1 MKNNR
6 HDRETITSLQ
16 NPRVKEVTALQSSSS
31 LRREKG
37 LFVVEGLRE
46 VERCVENGFRL
57 RSVFYCP
64 GICRHLPDSFG
75 SYDFPGTSDS
85 FERSSDFRL
94 FPHSFRRSNDND
106 SPSERV
112 QRTLHHSTPSEG
124 VAFSHIFPTPSEGVS
139 CPTPP
144 SSKGT
149 TSKEATTA
157 PSPSAGA
164 RIFEVSEAV
173 YGKMAY
179 RGGTEGILAVVCG
192 SAQDRSLEALDLTL
206 FGGSGTKRPDP
217 EYAPLIVVVE
227 SVEKPG
233 NLGAMLRTADAS
245 GVSAVLVCDPHTDL
259 YNPNLIRA
267 SLGGV
272 FTRNIA
278 VCTSEEAIAW
288 LKSRSIS
295 ILTAQLQD
303 SELYY
308 DTDMVRSTALVFG
321 TEADGL
327 TDIWRRAAD
336 AHIRIPMLGRIDS
349 LNVSASMAVLCYEAL
364 RQRHTRMA
372 SGGTDTTSDT
382 TDNITADRA
391 SSDTTAGTPDGICW
405 ETAAGTADG
414 TSSSSGSISQQ

>member
-64 GICRHLPDSFG
+64 GICRHLPDSF
-75 SYDFPGTSDS
+75 
-85 FERSSDFRL
+85 ERSS
-94 FPHSFRRSNDND
+94 
-106 SPSERV
+106 
-112 QRTLHHSTPSEG
+112 
-124 VAFSHIFPTPSEGVS
+124 IFPTPSEGV
-139 CPTPP
+139 
-144 SSKGT
+144 
-149 TSKEATTA
+149 
-157 PSPSAGA
+157 

-217 EYAPLIVVVE
+217 EYAPLIVVIE

-288 LKSRSIS
+288 LRARDIS

-308 DTDMVRSTALVFG
+308 DTDMTRPTALAFG
-321 TEADGL
+321 AEADGL
-327 TDIWRRAAD
+327 SDIWRQAAD
-336 AHIRIPMLGRIDS
+336 AHIRIPMLGGIDS

-364 RQRHTRMA
+364 RQRR
-372 SGGTDTTSDT
+372 
-382 TDNITADRA
+382 
-391 SSDTTAGTPDGICW
+391 TAG
-405 ETAAGTADG
+405 
-414 TSSSSGSISQQ
+414 SLRNL

>member
-64 GICRHLPDSFG
+64 GICRHLPDSF
-75 SYDFPGTSDS
+75 
-85 FERSSDFRL
+85 ERSSD
-94 FPHSFRRSNDND
+94 
-106 SPSERV
+106 
-112 QRTLHHSTPSEG
+112 
-124 VAFSHIFPTPSEGVS
+124 FPTPSEGV
-139 CPTPP
+139 
-144 SSKGT
+144 
-149 TSKEATTA
+149 
-157 PSPSAGA
+157 

-192 SAQDRSLEALDLTL
+192 SAQDRSLEALDLML

-217 EYAPLIVVVE
+217 EYAPLIVVIE

-288 LKSRSIS
+288 LKSRGIS

-308 DTDMVRSTALVFG
+308 DTDMVRPTALVFG

-364 RQRHTRMA
+364 RQRHTQ
-372 SGGTDTTSDT
+372 
-382 TDNITADRA
+382 
-391 SSDTTAGTPDGICW
+391 
-405 ETAAGTADG
+405 ETH
-414 TSSSSGSISQQ
+414 IY

>member
-6 HDRETITSLQ
+6 HDPEIITSLQ

-46 VERCVENGFRL
+46 VERCLESGFRL

-64 GICRHLPDSFG
+64 SVCRHIPSCD
-75 SYDFPGTSDS
+75 
-85 FERSSDFRL
+85 
-94 FPHSFRRSNDND
+94 SFRRSH
-106 SPSERV
+106 V
-112 QRTLHHSTPSEG
+112 
-124 VAFSHIFPTPSEGVS
+124 PTPSEGV
-139 CPTPP
+139 
-144 SSKGT
+144 
-149 TSKEATTA
+149 
-157 PSPSAGA
+157 
-164 RIFEVSEAV
+164 RVFEVSEAV

-179 RGGTEGILAVVCG
+179 RGGTEGILAVVYG
-192 SAQDRSLEALDLTL
+192 NAGDRSLEALDRVLSDDT
-206 FGGSGTKRPDP
+206 S
-217 EYAPLIVVVE
+217 APLIVVVE

-278 VCTSEEAIAW
+278 VCSSEEAIAW
-288 LKSRSIS
+288 LKARSIS

-303 SELYY
+303 SEFYY
-308 DTDMVRSTALVFG
+308 DTDMTRPTALVFG

-364 RQRHTRMA
+364 RQRHGQPQR
-372 SGGTDTTSDT
+372 
-382 TDNITADRA
+382 
-391 SSDTTAGTPDGICW
+391 
-405 ETAAGTADG
+405 
-414 TSSSSGSISQQ
+414 GSHRND

>member
-6 HDRETITSLQ
+6 HAPEIITSLQ

-37 LFVVEGLRE
+37 LFVVEGIRE
-46 VERCVENGFRL
+46 VERCLESGFRL

-64 GICRHLPDSFG
+64 SVCRHI
-75 SYDFPGTSDS
+75 
-85 FERSSDFRL
+85 SSCD
-94 FPHSFRRSNDND
+94 SFRRSH
-106 SPSERV
+106 V
-112 QRTLHHSTPSEG
+112 
-124 VAFSHIFPTPSEGVS
+124 PTPSEGV
-139 CPTPP
+139 
-144 SSKGT
+144 
-149 TSKEATTA
+149 
-157 PSPSAGA
+157 
-164 RIFEVSEAV
+164 RVFEVSEAV
-173 YGKMAY
+173 YGKIAY
-179 RGGTEGILAVVCG
+179 RGGTEGILAVVYG
-192 SAQDRSLEALDLTL
+192 NAGDRSLEALDRVL
-206 FGGSGTKRPDP
+206 SGDTS
-217 EYAPLIVVVE
+217 APLIVVVE

-245 GVSAVLVCDPHTDL
+245 GVSAVLICDPHTDL

-278 VCTSEEAIAW
+278 VCSSEEAIAW
-288 LKSRSIS
+288 LKARGIS

-308 DTDMVRSTALVFG
+308 DTDMTRPTALVFG

-364 RQRHTRMA
+364 RQRHGQPQRW
-372 SGGTDTTSDT
+372 GHPND
-382 TDNITADRA
+382 
-391 SSDTTAGTPDGICW
+391 
-405 ETAAGTADG
+405 
-414 TSSSSGSISQQ
+414 

>member
-16 NPRVKEVTALQSSSS
+16 NPRIKEVTALQSSSS

-46 VERCVENGFRL
+46 VQRCLESGFRL
-57 RSVFYCP
+57 RAVFCCPEICSKGMQSGLPSVP
-64 GICRHLPDSFG
+64 
-75 SYDFPGTSDS
+75 
-85 FERSSDFRL
+85 
-94 FPHSFRRSNDND
+94 
-106 SPSERV
+106 
-112 QRTLHHSTPSEG
+112 PSEG
-124 VAFSHIFPTPSEGVS
+124 ETLF
-139 CPTPP
+139 
-144 SSKGT
+144 
-149 TSKEATTA
+149 
-157 PSPSAGA
+157 
-164 RIFEVSEAV
+164 FEVSESV

-179 RGGTEGILAVVCG
+179 RRGTEGILAVVCG
-192 SAQDRSLEALDLTL
+192 SAQDRSLEALDRII
-206 FGGSGTKRPDP
+206 FGGSGTNCPVP

-272 FTRNIA
+272 FTSNIA
-278 VCTSEEAIAW
+278 VCSSADAVAW
-288 LKSRSIS
+288 LKSHGIS

-308 DTDMVRSTALVFG
+308 DTDMTRPAALVFG

-336 AHIRIPMLGRIDS
+336 AHIRIPMLGHIDS

-364 RQRHTRMA
+364 RQRRTVM
-372 SGGTDTTSDT
+372 
-382 TDNITADRA
+382 
-391 SSDTTAGTPDGICW
+391 
-405 ETAAGTADG
+405 
-414 TSSSSGSISQQ
+414 TSST

>member
-6 HDRETITSLQ
+6 HDPEIITSLQ

-46 VERCVENGFRL
+46 VERCVESGFRL

-64 GICRHLPDSFG
+64 SVCRHISFP
-75 SYDFPGTSDS
+75 SCD
-85 FERSSDFRL
+85 
-94 FPHSFRRSNDND
+94 SFRRGYVPT
-106 SPSERV
+106 PSHF
-112 QRTLHHSTPSEG
+112 LTPSEG
-124 VAFSHIFPTPSEGVS
+124 V
-139 CPTPP
+139 
-144 SSKGT
+144 
-149 TSKEATTA
+149 
-157 PSPSAGA
+157 

-192 SAQDRSLEALDLTL
+192 NAGDRSLEALGRVL
-206 FGGSGTKRPDP
+206 SGDTST
-217 EYAPLIVVVE
+217 PLIVVVE

-245 GVSAVLVCDPHTDL
+245 GVSAVIVCDPHTDL

-278 VCTSEEAIAW
+278 VCSSEEAITW
-288 LKSRSIS
+288 LKGHGIS

-308 DTDMVRSTALVFG
+308 DTDMTRPTALVFG

-364 RQRHTRMA
+364 RQRHLT
-372 SGGTDTTSDT
+372 GDF
-382 TDNITADRA
+382 
-391 SSDTTAGTPDGICW
+391 
-405 ETAAGTADG
+405 
-414 TSSSSGSISQQ
+414 

>member
-6 HDRETITSLQ
+6 HDPEIITSLQ

-46 VERCVENGFRL
+46 VERCVESGFRL

-64 GICRHLPDSFG
+64 SVCRHISFPSCDSFG
-75 SYDFPGTSDS
+75 
-85 FERSSDFRL
+85 
-94 FPHSFRRSNDND
+94 RSN
-106 SPSERV
+106 V
-112 QRTLHHSTPSEG
+112 
-124 VAFSHIFPTPSEGVS
+124 PTPSEGV
-139 CPTPP
+139 
-144 SSKGT
+144 
-149 TSKEATTA
+149 
-157 PSPSAGA
+157 
-164 RIFEVSEAV
+164 RVFEVSEAV

-192 SAQDRSLEALDLTL
+192 NAGDRSLEALDRALSEVT
-206 FGGSGTKRPDP
+206 S
-217 EYAPLIVVVE
+217 APLIVVVE

-245 GVSAVLVCDPHTDL
+245 GVSAVIVCDPHTDL

-278 VCTSEEAIAW
+278 VCSSEEAITW
-288 LKSRSIS
+288 LKARGIS

-308 DTDMVRSTALVFG
+308 DTDMTRPTALVFG

-336 AHIRIPMLGRIDS
+336 AHIRIPMFGRIDS

-364 RQRHTRMA
+364 RQRHLT
-372 SGGTDTTSDT
+372 GDF
-382 TDNITADRA
+382 
-391 SSDTTAGTPDGICW
+391 
-405 ETAAGTADG
+405 
-414 TSSSSGSISQQ
+414 

>member
-6 HDRETITSLQ
+6 HDPEIITSLQ
-16 NPRVKEVTALQSSSS
+16 NPRVKEVAALQSSSS

-37 LFVVEGLRE
+37 LFVVEGIRE
-46 VERCVENGFRL
+46 VERCLESGFRL

-64 GICRHLPDSFG
+64 SVCRHIPSCD
-75 SYDFPGTSDS
+75 
-85 FERSSDFRL
+85 
-94 FPHSFRRSNDND
+94 SFRRSH
-106 SPSERV
+106 V
-112 QRTLHHSTPSEG
+112 
-124 VAFSHIFPTPSEGVS
+124 PTPSEGV
-139 CPTPP
+139 
-144 SSKGT
+144 
-149 TSKEATTA
+149 
-157 PSPSAGA
+157 
-164 RIFEVSEAV
+164 RVFEVSEAV

-179 RGGTEGILAVVCG
+179 RGGTEGILAVVYG
-192 SAQDRSLEALDLTL
+192 NAGDRSLEALDRVL
-206 FGGSGTKRPDP
+206 SGDTS
-217 EYAPLIVVVE
+217 APLIVVVE

-245 GVSAVLVCDPHTDL
+245 GVSAVLICDPHTDL

-278 VCTSEEAIAW
+278 VCSSEEAIAW
-288 LKSRSIS
+288 LKARGIS

-308 DTDMVRSTALVFG
+308 DTDMTRPTALVFG

-364 RQRHTRMA
+364 RQRHGQPQR
-372 SGGTDTTSDT
+372 
-382 TDNITADRA
+382 
-391 SSDTTAGTPDGICW
+391 
-405 ETAAGTADG
+405 
-414 TSSSSGSISQQ
+414 

>member
-6 HDRETITSLQ
+6 HDPEIITSLQ

-46 VERCVENGFRL
+46 VERCLESGFRL

-64 GICRHLPDSFG
+64 SVCRHI
-75 SYDFPGTSDS
+75 
-85 FERSSDFRL
+85 SSCD
-94 FPHSFRRSNDND
+94 SFRRSH
-106 SPSERV
+106 V
-112 QRTLHHSTPSEG
+112 
-124 VAFSHIFPTPSEGVS
+124 PTPSEGV
-139 CPTPP
+139 
-144 SSKGT
+144 
-149 TSKEATTA
+149 
-157 PSPSAGA
+157 
-164 RIFEVSEAV
+164 RVFEVSEAV

-179 RGGTEGILAVVCG
+179 RGGTEGILAVVYG
-192 SAQDRSLEALDLTL
+192 NAGDRSLEALDRVL
-206 FGGSGTKRPDP
+206 SGDTS
-217 EYAPLIVVVE
+217 APLIVVVE

-245 GVSAVLVCDPHTDL
+245 GVSAVLICDPHTDL

-278 VCTSEEAIAW
+278 VCSSEEAIAW
-288 LKSRSIS
+288 LKARGIS

-308 DTDMVRSTALVFG
+308 DTDMTRPTALVFG

-327 TDIWRRAAD
+327 TDIWRRAAN

-364 RQRHTRMA
+364 RQRHGQPQRW
-372 SGGTDTTSDT
+372 GHPND
-382 TDNITADRA
+382 
-391 SSDTTAGTPDGICW
+391 
-405 ETAAGTADG
+405 
-414 TSSSSGSISQQ
+414 

>member
-6 HDRETITSLQ
+6 HDPEIITSLQ

-46 VERCVENGFRL
+46 VERCVESGFRL

-64 GICRHLPDSFG
+64 SVCRHISF
-75 SYDFPGTSDS
+75 P
-85 FERSSDFRL
+85 SSD
-94 FPHSFRRSNDND
+94 SFRRSHI
-106 SPSERV
+106 
-112 QRTLHHSTPSEG
+112 QTPS
-124 VAFSHIFPTPSEGVS
+124 HIPTPSEGV
-139 CPTPP
+139 
-144 SSKGT
+144 
-149 TSKEATTA
+149 
-157 PSPSAGA
+157 

-192 SAQDRSLEALDLTL
+192 NAGDRSLEALDRALSEVT
-206 FGGSGTKRPDP
+206 SS
-217 EYAPLIVVVE
+217 PLIVVVE

-278 VCTSEEAIAW
+278 VCSSEEAIAW
-288 LKSRSIS
+288 LKARGIS

-308 DTDMVRSTALVFG
+308 DTDMTRPTALVFG

-364 RQRHTRMA
+364 RQRHGQPQRE
-372 SGGTDTTSDT
+372 SHRND
-382 TDNITADRA
+382 
-391 SSDTTAGTPDGICW
+391 
-405 ETAAGTADG
+405 
-414 TSSSSGSISQQ
+414 

>member
-1 MKNNR
+1 MKSNI
-6 HDRETITSLQ
+6 ETITSLQ

-31 LRREKG
+31 LRRERG

-46 VERCVENGFRL
+46 VQRCLESGFRL
-57 RSVFYCP
+57 RSLFYCP
-64 GICRHLPDSFG
+64 DICRHLPDSF
-75 SYDFPGTSDS
+75 
-85 FERSSDFRL
+85 
-94 FPHSFRRSNDND
+94 RRSKDNE
-106 SPSERV
+106 SPSESI
-112 QRTLHHSTPSEG
+112 QRTLHHFASSEG
-124 VAFSHIFPTPSEGVS
+124 V
-139 CPTPP
+139 
-144 SSKGT
+144 
-149 TSKEATTA
+149 
-157 PSPSAGA
+157 
-164 RIFEVSEAV
+164 RIFEVSENV
-173 YGKMAY
+173 YRK
-179 RGGTEGILAVVCG
+179 ICG

-233 NLGAMLRTADAS
+233 NLGAMLRTADAA

-288 LKSRSIS
+288 LRARDIS

-308 DTDMVRSTALVFG
+308 DTDMTRPTALAFG
-321 TEADGL
+321 AEADGL
-327 TDIWRRAAD
+327 SDIWRQAAD
-336 AHIRIPMLGRIDS
+336 AHIRIPMLGGIDS

-364 RQRHTRMA
+364 RQRR
-372 SGGTDTTSDT
+372 
-382 TDNITADRA
+382 
-391 SSDTTAGTPDGICW
+391 TAG
-405 ETAAGTADG
+405 
-414 TSSSSGSISQQ
+414 SLRNL

>member
-16 NPRVKEVTALQSSSS
+16 SPRVKEVTALQSSSS

-64 GICRHLPDSFG
+64 GICRHLPHL
-75 SYDFPGTSDS
+75 PDS
-85 FERSSDFRL
+85 FERSSDFRH
-94 FPHSFRRSNDND
+94 FPHSA
-106 SPSERV
+106 
-112 QRTLHHSTPSEG
+112 G
-124 VAFSHIFPTPSEGVS
+124 V
-139 CPTPP
+139 
-144 SSKGT
+144 
-149 TSKEATTA
+149 
-157 PSPSAGA
+157 

-288 LKSRSIS
+288 LKSRGIS

-308 DTDMVRSTALVFG
+308 DTDMVRPTALVFG

-364 RQRHTRMA
+364 RQRHTQ
-372 SGGTDTTSDT
+372 
-382 TDNITADRA
+382 
-391 SSDTTAGTPDGICW
+391 
-405 ETAAGTADG
+405 ETH
-414 TSSSSGSISQQ
+414 IY

>member
-6 HDRETITSLQ
+6 HDPEIITSLQ
-16 NPRVKEVTALQSSSS
+16 NPRVKEVAALQSSSS

-46 VERCVENGFRL
+46 VERCVESGFRL

-64 GICRHLPDSFG
+64 SVCRHIPSCD
-75 SYDFPGTSDS
+75 
-85 FERSSDFRL
+85 
-94 FPHSFRRSNDND
+94 SFRRSH
-106 SPSERV
+106 V
-112 QRTLHHSTPSEG
+112 
-124 VAFSHIFPTPSEGVS
+124 PTPSEGV
-139 CPTPP
+139 
-144 SSKGT
+144 
-149 TSKEATTA
+149 
-157 PSPSAGA
+157 
-164 RIFEVSEAV
+164 RVFEVSEAV

-192 SAQDRSLEALDLTL
+192 NAGDRSLEALDRAL
-206 FGGSGTKRPDP
+206 SGDTS
-217 EYAPLIVVVE
+217 APLIVVVE

-278 VCTSEEAIAW
+278 VCSSEEAIAW
-288 LKSRSIS
+288 LKARGIS

-308 DTDMVRSTALVFG
+308 DTDMIRPTALVFG

-336 AHIRIPMLGRIDS
+336 AHIRIPMFGRIDS

-364 RQRHTRMA
+364 RQRHLT
-372 SGGTDTTSDT
+372 GDF
-382 TDNITADRA
+382 
-391 SSDTTAGTPDGICW
+391 
-405 ETAAGTADG
+405 
-414 TSSSSGSISQQ
+414 

>member
-1 MKNNR
+1 MKNN
-6 HDRETITSLQ
+6 
-16 NPRVKEVTALQSSSS
+16 
-31 LRREKG
+31 G
-37 LFVVEGLRE
+37 LFVVEGIRE
-46 VERCVENGFRL
+46 VERCLESGFRL

-64 GICRHLPDSFG
+64 SVCRHIPSCD
-75 SYDFPGTSDS
+75 
-85 FERSSDFRL
+85 
-94 FPHSFRRSNDND
+94 SFRRSH
-106 SPSERV
+106 V
-112 QRTLHHSTPSEG
+112 
-124 VAFSHIFPTPSEGVS
+124 PTPSEGV
-139 CPTPP
+139 
-144 SSKGT
+144 
-149 TSKEATTA
+149 
-157 PSPSAGA
+157 
-164 RIFEVSEAV
+164 RVFEVSEAV

-179 RGGTEGILAVVCG
+179 RGGTEGILAVVYG
-192 SAQDRSLEALDLTL
+192 SAGDRSLEALDRVLSDDT
-206 FGGSGTKRPDP
+206 S
-217 EYAPLIVVVE
+217 APLIVVVE

-278 VCTSEEAIAW
+278 VCSSEEAIAW
-288 LKSRSIS
+288 LKARSIS

-308 DTDMVRSTALVFG
+308 DTDMTRPTALVFG

-364 RQRHTRMA
+364 RQRHGQPQR
-372 SGGTDTTSDT
+372 
-382 TDNITADRA
+382 
-391 SSDTTAGTPDGICW
+391 
-405 ETAAGTADG
+405 
-414 TSSSSGSISQQ
+414 

>member
-1 MKNNR
+1 MKTNI
-6 HDRETITSLQ
+6 ETITSLQ

-31 LRREKG
+31 LRRGKG
-37 LFVVEGLRE
+37 LFVVEGRRE
-46 VERCVENGFRL
+46 VERCVESGFRL
-57 RSVFYCP
+57 WSVFYCP
-64 GICRHLPDSFG
+64 ALCRH
-75 SYDFPGTSDS
+75 FPI
-85 FERSSDFRL
+85 
-94 FPHSFRRSNDND
+94 
-106 SPSERV
+106 PSEEV
-112 QRTLHHSTPSEG
+112 
-124 VAFSHIFPTPSEGVS
+124 
-139 CPTPP
+139 
-144 SSKGT
+144 
-149 TSKEATTA
+149 
-157 PSPSAGA
+157 

-173 YGKMAY
+173 YGKIAY
-179 RGGTEGILAVVCG
+179 RGSTEGLLAVVCG

-288 LKSRSIS
+288 LKARDIS

-308 DTDMVRSTALVFG
+308 DTDMTRPTALAFG
-321 TEADGL
+321 AEADGL
-327 TDIWRRAAD
+327 SDIWRQAAD
-336 AHIRIPMLGRIDS
+336 AHIRIPMLGGIDS

-364 RQRHTRMA
+364 RQRR
-372 SGGTDTTSDT
+372 
-382 TDNITADRA
+382 
-391 SSDTTAGTPDGICW
+391 TAGSLRDL
-405 ETAAGTADG
+405 
-414 TSSSSGSISQQ
+414 

>member
-6 HDRETITSLQ
+6 HAPEIITSLQ

-37 LFVVEGLRE
+37 LFVVEGIRE
-46 VERCVENGFRL
+46 VERCLESGFRL

-64 GICRHLPDSFG
+64 SVCRHI
-75 SYDFPGTSDS
+75 
-85 FERSSDFRL
+85 SSCD
-94 FPHSFRRSNDND
+94 SFRRSH
-106 SPSERV
+106 V
-112 QRTLHHSTPSEG
+112 
-124 VAFSHIFPTPSEGVS
+124 PTPSEGV
-139 CPTPP
+139 
-144 SSKGT
+144 
-149 TSKEATTA
+149 
-157 PSPSAGA
+157 
-164 RIFEVSEAV
+164 RVFEVSEAV

-179 RGGTEGILAVVCG
+179 RGGTEGILAVVYG
-192 SAQDRSLEALDLTL
+192 NAGDRSLEALDRVL
-206 FGGSGTKRPDP
+206 SGNTS
-217 EYAPLIVVVE
+217 APLIVVVE

-278 VCTSEEAIAW
+278 VCSSEEAIAW
-288 LKSRSIS
+288 LKARGIS

-308 DTDMVRSTALVFG
+308 DTDMTRPTALVFG

-364 RQRHTRMA
+364 RQRHGQPQR
-372 SGGTDTTSDT
+372 
-382 TDNITADRA
+382 
-391 SSDTTAGTPDGICW
+391 
-405 ETAAGTADG
+405 
-414 TSSSSGSISQQ
+414 GSHRND

>member
-6 HDRETITSLQ
+6 HDPEIITSLQ

-37 LFVVEGLRE
+37 LFVVEGIRE
-46 VERCVENGFRL
+46 VERCLESGFRL

-64 GICRHLPDSFG
+64 SVCRHIPSCD
-75 SYDFPGTSDS
+75 
-85 FERSSDFRL
+85 
-94 FPHSFRRSNDND
+94 SFRRSH
-106 SPSERV
+106 V
-112 QRTLHHSTPSEG
+112 
-124 VAFSHIFPTPSEGVS
+124 PTPSEGV
-139 CPTPP
+139 
-144 SSKGT
+144 
-149 TSKEATTA
+149 
-157 PSPSAGA
+157 
-164 RIFEVSEAV
+164 RVFEVSEAV

-179 RGGTEGILAVVCG
+179 RGGTEGILAVVYG
-192 SAQDRSLEALDLTL
+192 NAGDRSLEALDRVLSDDT
-206 FGGSGTKRPDP
+206 S
-217 EYAPLIVVVE
+217 APLIVVVE

-278 VCTSEEAIAW
+278 VCSSEEAIAW
-288 LKSRSIS
+288 LKARSIS

-308 DTDMVRSTALVFG
+308 DTDMTRPTALVFG

-364 RQRHTRMA
+364 RQRHGQPQR
-372 SGGTDTTSDT
+372 
-382 TDNITADRA
+382 
-391 SSDTTAGTPDGICW
+391 
-405 ETAAGTADG
+405 
-414 TSSSSGSISQQ
+414 

>member
-6 HDRETITSLQ
+6 HDPEIITSLQ
-16 NPRVKEVTALQSSSS
+16 NPRVKEVAALQSSSS

-37 LFVVEGLRE
+37 LFVVEGIRE
-46 VERCVENGFRL
+46 VERCLESGFRL

-64 GICRHLPDSFG
+64 SVCRHIPSCD
-75 SYDFPGTSDS
+75 
-85 FERSSDFRL
+85 
-94 FPHSFRRSNDND
+94 SFRRSH
-106 SPSERV
+106 V
-112 QRTLHHSTPSEG
+112 
-124 VAFSHIFPTPSEGVS
+124 PTPSEGV
-139 CPTPP
+139 
-144 SSKGT
+144 
-149 TSKEATTA
+149 
-157 PSPSAGA
+157 
-164 RIFEVSEAV
+164 RVFEVSEAV

-179 RGGTEGILAVVCG
+179 RGGTEGILAVVYG
-192 SAQDRSLEALDLTL
+192 NAGDRSLEALDRVLSDDT
-206 FGGSGTKRPDP
+206 S
-217 EYAPLIVVVE
+217 APLIVVVE

-278 VCTSEEAIAW
+278 VCSSEEAIAW
-288 LKSRSIS
+288 LKARSIS

-308 DTDMVRSTALVFG
+308 DTDMTRPTALVFG

-364 RQRHTRMA
+364 RQRHGQPQR
-372 SGGTDTTSDT
+372 
-382 TDNITADRA
+382 
-391 SSDTTAGTPDGICW
+391 
-405 ETAAGTADG
+405 
-414 TSSSSGSISQQ
+414 

>member
-46 VERCVENGFRL
+46 VERCLESGFRL

-64 GICRHLPDSFG
+64 SVCRHI
-75 SYDFPGTSDS
+75 
-85 FERSSDFRL
+85 SSCD
-94 FPHSFRRSNDND
+94 SFRRSH
-106 SPSERV
+106 V
-112 QRTLHHSTPSEG
+112 
-124 VAFSHIFPTPSEGVS
+124 PTPSEGV
-139 CPTPP
+139 
-144 SSKGT
+144 
-149 TSKEATTA
+149 
-157 PSPSAGA
+157 
-164 RIFEVSEAV
+164 RVFEVSEAV

-179 RGGTEGILAVVCG
+179 RGGTEGILAVVYG
-192 SAQDRSLEALDLTL
+192 NAGDRSLEALDRVLSDDT
-206 FGGSGTKRPDP
+206 S
-217 EYAPLIVVVE
+217 APLIVVVE

-245 GVSAVLVCDPHTDL
+245 GVSAVLICDPHTDL

-278 VCTSEEAIAW
+278 VCSSEEAIAW
-288 LKSRSIS
+288 LKARSIS

-308 DTDMVRSTALVFG
+308 DTDMTRPTALVFG

-364 RQRHTRMA
+364 RQRHGQPQR
-372 SGGTDTTSDT
+372 
-382 TDNITADRA
+382 
-391 SSDTTAGTPDGICW
+391 
-405 ETAAGTADG
+405 
-414 TSSSSGSISQQ
+414 

>member
-6 HDRETITSLQ
+6 HDPEIITSLQ

-46 VERCVENGFRL
+46 VERCLESGFRL

-64 GICRHLPDSFG
+64 SVCRHISFP
-75 SYDFPGTSDS
+75 SCD
-85 FERSSDFRL
+85 
-94 FPHSFRRSNDND
+94 SFRRSH
-106 SPSERV
+106 V
-112 QRTLHHSTPSEG
+112 
-124 VAFSHIFPTPSEGVS
+124 PTPSEEGV
-139 CPTPP
+139 
-144 SSKGT
+144 
-149 TSKEATTA
+149 
-157 PSPSAGA
+157 

-192 SAQDRSLEALDLTL
+192 SAGDRSLEALDRAL
-206 FGGSGTKRPDP
+206 SPDTS
-217 EYAPLIVVVE
+217 APLIVVVE

-259 YNPNLIRA
+259 YNPNLIDPHTDLYNPNLIRA

-278 VCTSEEAIAW
+278 VCSSEEAIAW
-288 LKSRSIS
+288 LKARGIS

-303 SELYY
+303 SEFYY
-308 DTDMVRSTALVFG
+308 DTDMTRPTALVFG
-321 TEADGL
+321 TEANGL

-364 RQRHTRMA
+364 RQRHGQPQRE
-372 SGGTDTTSDT
+372 SHRND
-382 TDNITADRA
+382 
-391 SSDTTAGTPDGICW
+391 
-405 ETAAGTADG
+405 
-414 TSSSSGSISQQ
+414 

>member
-6 HDRETITSLQ
+6 HDPEIITSLQ

-46 VERCVENGFRL
+46 VERCVESGFRL

-64 GICRHLPDSFG
+64 SVCRHISFP
-75 SYDFPGTSDS
+75 SCD
-85 FERSSDFRL
+85 
-94 FPHSFRRSNDND
+94 SFRRGY
-106 SPSERV
+106 V
-112 QRTLHHSTPSEG
+112 
-124 VAFSHIFPTPSEGVS
+124 PTPSEGV
-139 CPTPP
+139 
-144 SSKGT
+144 
-149 TSKEATTA
+149 
-157 PSPSAGA
+157 
-164 RIFEVSEAV
+164 RVFEVSEAV

-179 RGGTEGILAVVCG
+179 RGGTEGILAVVYG
-192 SAQDRSLEALDLTL
+192 SARDRSLEALDRAL
-206 FGGSGTKRPDP
+206 SPDTS
-217 EYAPLIVVVE
+217 APLIVVIE

-233 NLGAMLRTADAS
+233 NLGAMLRSADAS

-278 VCTSEEAIAW
+278 VCSSEEAIAW
-288 LKSRSIS
+288 LKARGIS

-308 DTDMVRSTALVFG
+308 DTDMTRPTALVFG

-364 RQRHTRMA
+364 RQRHL
-372 SGGTDTTSDT
+372 
-382 TDNITADRA
+382 
-391 SSDTTAGTPDGICW
+391 AGDF
-405 ETAAGTADG
+405 
-414 TSSSSGSISQQ
+414 

>member
-75 SYDFPGTSDS
+75 
-85 FERSSDFRL
+85 RSS
-94 FPHSFRRSNDND
+94 N
-106 SPSERV
+106 
-112 QRTLHHSTPSEG
+112 
-124 VAFSHIFPTPSEGVS
+124 FPTPSEGV
-139 CPTPP
+139 
-144 SSKGT
+144 
-149 TSKEATTA
+149 
-157 PSPSAGA
+157 

-288 LKSRSIS
+288 LKSRGIS

-308 DTDMVRSTALVFG
+308 DTDMVRPTALVFG

-364 RQRHTRMA
+364 RQRHGQPQR
-372 SGGTDTTSDT
+372 
-382 TDNITADRA
+382 
-391 SSDTTAGTPDGICW
+391 
-405 ETAAGTADG
+405 
-414 TSSSSGSISQQ
+414 

>member
-6 HDRETITSLQ
+6 HDPEIITSLQ

-46 VERCVENGFRL
+46 VERCLESGFRL

-64 GICRHLPDSFG
+64 SVCRHIPSCD
-75 SYDFPGTSDS
+75 
-85 FERSSDFRL
+85 
-94 FPHSFRRSNDND
+94 SFRRSH
-106 SPSERV
+106 V
-112 QRTLHHSTPSEG
+112 
-124 VAFSHIFPTPSEGVS
+124 PTPSEGV
-139 CPTPP
+139 
-144 SSKGT
+144 
-149 TSKEATTA
+149 
-157 PSPSAGA
+157 
-164 RIFEVSEAV
+164 RVFEVSEAV

-179 RGGTEGILAVVCG
+179 RGGTEGILAVVYG
-192 SAQDRSLEALDLTL
+192 NAGDRSLEALDRVLSDDT
-206 FGGSGTKRPDP
+206 S
-217 EYAPLIVVVE
+217 APLIVVVE

-278 VCTSEEAIAW
+278 VCSSEEAIAW
-288 LKSRSIS
+288 LKARSIS

-308 DTDMVRSTALVFG
+308 DTDMTRPTALVFG

-364 RQRHTRMA
+364 RQRHGQPQRW
-372 SGGTDTTSDT
+372 GHPND
-382 TDNITADRA
+382 
-391 SSDTTAGTPDGICW
+391 
-405 ETAAGTADG
+405 
-414 TSSSSGSISQQ
+414 

>member
-6 HDRETITSLQ
+6 HDPEIITSLQ

-46 VERCVENGFRL
+46 VERCVESGFRL

-64 GICRHLPDSFG
+64 SVCRHI
-75 SYDFPGTSDS
+75 
-85 FERSSDFRL
+85 SSCD
-94 FPHSFRRSNDND
+94 SFRRSH
-106 SPSERV
+106 V
-112 QRTLHHSTPSEG
+112 
-124 VAFSHIFPTPSEGVS
+124 PTPSEGV
-139 CPTPP
+139 
-144 SSKGT
+144 
-149 TSKEATTA
+149 
-157 PSPSAGA
+157 
-164 RIFEVSEAV
+164 RVFEVSEAV

-179 RGGTEGILAVVCG
+179 RGGTEGILAVVYG
-192 SAQDRSLEALDLTL
+192 NAGDRSLEALDRVLSEVT
-206 FGGSGTKRPDP
+206 S
-217 EYAPLIVVVE
+217 APLIVVVE

-245 GVSAVLVCDPHTDL
+245 GVSAVIVCDPHTDL

-278 VCTSEEAIAW
+278 VCSSEEAIAW
-288 LKSRSIS
+288 LKARGIS

-308 DTDMVRSTALVFG
+308 DTDMTRPTALVFG

-364 RQRHTRMA
+364 RQRHGQPQRW
-372 SGGTDTTSDT
+372 GHPND
-382 TDNITADRA
+382 
-391 SSDTTAGTPDGICW
+391 
-405 ETAAGTADG
+405 
-414 TSSSSGSISQQ
+414 